1 MENLQKNINKNGKK
15 TLNETLKPNSMGCYQ
30 REIESWKG
38 KKIRMKKWHW
48 IHVLGILFQVL
59 MY

>member
-1 MENLQKNINKNGKK
+1 
-15 TLNETLKPNSMGCYQ
+15 LNETLKPNSMGCYQ